1 MTRPGA
7 RPHATLA
14 CRSCRSACRALD
26 SEGARR
32 YGGRWN
38 SPGTPLIYTASTAS
52 LAALELLVHVDP
64 ADAPG
69 DLLLMTIEIPD
80 QVRTEVLDESRLPA
94 RWNQSPAPPDC
105 RALGD
110 AWLAA
115 GQSCVLSVPA
125 APMPE
130 ERDYLLNPAHADFAK
145 VTVMSERRFRFD
157 PRL

>member
-1 MTRPGA
+1 M
-7 RPHATLA
+7 TLA
-14 CRSCRSACRALD
+14 YRIGRSAFGALV
-26 SEGARR
+26 GAGPRR

-38 SPGTPLIYTASTAS
+38 SPGTAVVYAAGTAS
-52 LAALELLVHVDP
+52 LAALELLVHLDP
-64 ADAPG
+64 ADAPD
-69 DLLLMTIEIPD
+69 DLLLMTLEIPD
-80 QVRTEVLDESRLPA
+80 GVSRESVDQRRLAAQWAQGTTPPA
-94 RWNQSPAPPDC
+94 C

-130 ERDYLLNPAHADFAK
+130 ERNYLLNPAHADFAM
-145 VTVMSERRFRFD
+145 VTVTSERRFRFD

>member
-1 MTRPGA
+1 VLTYRI
-7 RPHATLA
+7 
-14 CRSCRSACRALD
+14 CRSAFRALD
-26 SEGARR
+26 GEGARR

-38 SPGTPLIYTASTAS
+38 SPGTAVVYAAGTAS
-52 LAALELLVHVDP
+52 LAALELLVHLDP
-64 ADAPG
+64 ADAPA
-69 DLLLMTIEIPD
+69 DLLLMTIAIPD
-80 QVRTEVLDESRLPA
+80 AVRQEAVEATRLPA
-94 RWNQSPAPPDC
+94 QWAQSPTPSTC

-130 ERDYLLNPAHADFAK
+130 ERNYLLNPAHADFAL
-145 VTVMSERRFRFD
+145 VRLASERSFRFD